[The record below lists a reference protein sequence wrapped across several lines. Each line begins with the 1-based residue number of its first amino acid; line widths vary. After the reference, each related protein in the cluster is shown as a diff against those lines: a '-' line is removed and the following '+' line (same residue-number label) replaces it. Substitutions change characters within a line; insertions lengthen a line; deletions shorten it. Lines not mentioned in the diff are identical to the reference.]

1 MKLSMHK
8 CFLLLS
14 IYHLAFVM
22 SCNANQIDNLNK
34 LIKSRKSG
42 NPSTRAHQLSWDDD
56 LAFSPVYVGSQAGLM
71 EADEIDALPGQ
82 PAGEGVLDFNQY
94 AGYVSVDPKAGRELF
109 YYFVESPNNSSTK
122 PLLLWLNGGKYYTHY
137 YHRFVNICNQK
148 TSGNLL
154 YFCACKPNIY

>member
-1 MKLSMHK
+1 MKQQDREEMKLSMHT

-56 LAFSPVYVGSQAGLM
+56 LAFAPVYVGSQAGLM
-71 EADEIDALPGQ
+71 ETDEIDALPGQ

-148 TSGNLL
+148 TSGN
-154 YFCACKPNIY
+154 